1 MSDHEQVAQETAVS
15 DYERVGGGAAIR
27 VVVDRFYDLVLGDER
42 LASFFTG
49 SDMPQL
55 KRHQALLIAQV
66 LGGPAAYDGRE
77 LQEAHADLQIGRDDF
92 ALVVAYLAQAL
103 REAGVEEEVI
113 NRVGSVLASTEQ
125 DVVAVG
131 GR

>member
-1 MSDHEQVAQETAVS
+1 MSDHEQMAQETAVS

-77 LQEAHADLQIGRDDF
+77 LQEAHSGLQIGRGDF

-103 REAGVEEEVI
+103 REAGVEEEII
-113 NRVGSVLASTEQ
+113 NRVGAVLASSEQ
-125 DVVAVG
+125 DIVAVS

>member
-1 MSDHEQVAQETAVS
+1 VSDHEQVAQESAVS
-15 DYERVGGGAAIR
+15 DYERVGGGAAVR
-27 VVVDRFYDLVLGDER
+27 VVVDRFYDLVLGDEQ
-42 LASFFTG
+42 LAPFFTG

-77 LQEAHADLQIGRDDF
+77 LQEAHADLQIGRGDF

-103 REAGVEEEVI
+103 REAGVDEEII
-113 NRVGSVLASTEQ
+113 NRVAAVLASTEQ

>member
-1 MSDHEQVAQETAVS
+1 MAHEAAVS

-42 LASFFTG
+42 LASFFTD
-49 SDMPQL
+49 SNLPQL

-66 LGGPAAYDGRE
+66 LGGPAEYDGRD
-77 LQEAHADLQIGRDDF
+77 LQEAHAGLQIGRGDY

-103 REAGVEEEVI
+103 REAGVDEEII
-113 NRVGSVLASTEQ
+113 NRVGSVLASTEK

-131 GR
+131 GH

>member
-15 DYERVGGGAAIR
+15 DYERVGGGASIR

-42 LASFFTG
+42 LVSYFVD

-77 LQEAHADLQIGRDDF
+77 LREAHAGMDIGRGDF

-113 NRVGSVLASTEQ
+113 NRVGAVLASTEE
-125 DVVAVG
+125 DVVSAGV
-131 GR
+131 R